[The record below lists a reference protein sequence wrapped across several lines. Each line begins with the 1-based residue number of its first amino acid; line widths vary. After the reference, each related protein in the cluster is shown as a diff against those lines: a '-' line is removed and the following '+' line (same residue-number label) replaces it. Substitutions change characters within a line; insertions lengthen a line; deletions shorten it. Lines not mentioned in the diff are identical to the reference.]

1 MPLRGIARVA
11 AVSSLLM
18 LSLSGCASI
27 LGGGTSQ
34 PVSLRGEPTGMQYTI
49 RAASGIQVSQGQ
61 TPNQVRLARNQEYQI
76 EFTAPGF
83 QPQKLALTKGLN
95 GWVWGNLVIGW
106 IVGFG
111 VDFIG
116 GAAWKLEPSVVDVR
130 MVRAADDASA
140 VSALV
145 RLLDAEGKLIREV
158 TLPLIPVER

>member
-1 MPLRGIARVA
+1 MRKHTITRA
-11 AVSSLLM
+11 AGFSLVLA
-18 LSLSGCASI
+18 LSTSGCASI

-34 PVSLRGEPTGMQYTI
+34 SVSLQGEPTGMQYTI

-61 TPNQVRLARNQEYQI
+61 TPNQVRLARTQEYQI
-76 EFTAPGF
+76 EFSAPGF

-95 GWVWGNLVIGW
+95 GWVWGNLVVGW
-106 IVGFG
+106 IIGFG

-130 MVRAADDASA
+130 MVRAADDASV

-158 TLPLIPVER
+158 TLPMTPVDR